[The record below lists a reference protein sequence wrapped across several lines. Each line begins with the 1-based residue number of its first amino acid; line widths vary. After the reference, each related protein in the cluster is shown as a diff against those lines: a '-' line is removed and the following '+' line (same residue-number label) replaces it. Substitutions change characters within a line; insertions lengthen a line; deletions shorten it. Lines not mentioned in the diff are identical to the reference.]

1 LAIVKAAGMR
11 QTAAMHLRILPLALV
26 LLLLPGFAE
35 EDRTRDAKGR
45 EPEQVLLEYL
55 QACKEG
61 KLVEAAE
68 RVWWPKD
75 VVAAEQGD
83 RFKVV
88 ERRIKS
94 QAWDVRVV
102 AKAVDKPY
110 AAVVFT
116 KYPDKREPQPI
127 LLVLVEGE
135 WKLHQKELSGRMSKL
150 VPEADFARVGGLIR
164 WGNDKC
170 LEINRA
176 LDAEA
181 KVPPGK

>member
-1 LAIVKAAGMR
+1 MHTPWLAC
-11 QTAAMHLRILPLALV
+11 LLALI
-26 LLLLPGFAE
+26 LLPAAAQE
-35 EDRTRDAKGR
+35 NRTLDGKGR

-55 QACKEG
+55 QACKDG
-61 KLVEAAE
+61 RLAEAAE

-75 VVAAEQGD
+75 LVAADQAD
-83 RFKVV
+83 RFKPVQ
-88 ERRIKS
+88 RRMKT

-116 KYPDKREPQPI
+116 KYPDRREPQPI
-127 LLVLVEGE
+127 MLVLVDDE
-135 WKLHQKELSGRMSKL
+135 WKLHQKDLSGRLSARI
-150 VPEADFARVGGLIR
+150 PEGDFAKVSGLIR

-176 LDAEA
+176 LDAAARESPE
-181 KVPPGK
+181 K